1 MSHAR
6 WLLILMLLAGLGV
19 AAIDAQAPAR
29 RGRRILLDEAHHNL
43 VATGILTDYTVPG
56 TDNRQFTLHIVR
68 WLSREL

>member
-19 AAIDAQAPAR
+19 AAIDAQAPAP

-43 VATGILTDYTVPG
+43 FATASGGYRPFVQLVE
-56 TDNRQFTLHIVR
+56 
-68 WLSREL
+68 S